1 MAGKLRLLVVCG
13 VLGLTAMNALAL
25 TPKEVFTKASPS
37 VVKIVMFD
45 PLGKQFGVGS
55 GFIASADGAI
65 VTNYH
70 VIEAA
75 RTTRNLRIELNGKL
89 RKVRGLR
96 AFLPKQDLAILAVSV
111 QRGEKLPVA
120 VLAAKRPDQGE
131 KAYTIGYPLGLPN
144 ATIAEG
150 LINGHQ
156 KLGEMTL
163 LQTSAPISQGS
174 SGGPLLTADGA
185 VVGVTTF
192 TMTEGQNLNFAVPI
206 EHVRKLLS
214 KRVSLRTD
222 IPQFLDPAALA
233 SLPKTT
239 GKVSLSVPVHL
250 EDLRATMTPG
260 RLYAGMAQTYLAM
273 GVANHDLNEANRK
286 ERFNAYI
293 KILCEQ
299 KLIARYV
306 TCDAE
311 IVRLT
316 PGQKRPRTVSYL
328 QRNVTK
334 NNHRRRLAACR
345 SLLKQTEP
353 VTTLAVCKNPY
364 WPGIFLAYIKP
375 EDAARLKPKSH
386 VRISGLLS
394 SWGAVP
400 GKEHL
405 VVMLKLEACRA
416 APITPA
422 RKPAP
427 TTKSK

>member
-1 MAGKLRLLVVCG
+1 MAGKSPIAVVVCG
-13 VLGLTAMNALAL
+13 VMALASTNAGAL
-25 TPKEVFTKASPS
+25 TPKEVFAKVSPS

-55 GFIASADGAI
+55 GIIVSADGAV

-96 AFLPKQDLAILAVSV
+96 AFLPKHDLAILAMSV

-174 SGGPLLTADGA
+174 SGGPLLTSDGA

-214 KRVSLRTD
+214 KKASLRTD

-250 EDLRATMTPG
+250 EDLRPQMTPG
-260 RLYAGMAQTYLAM
+260 RLYAGMAQQYLAL
-273 GVANHDLNEANRK
+273 GIANSGLDKTNRK

-293 KILCEQ
+293 AILCKQ
-299 KLIARYV
+299 RLIARHV

-316 PGQKRPRTVSYL
+316 PGQKRPGTVSYL
-328 QRNVTK
+328 TRSVTQ
-334 NNHRRRLAACR
+334 NNDRRRLAACR
-345 SLLKQTEP
+345 TLLKQAEP
-353 VTTLAVCKNPY
+353 VSTLAVCKNPY
-364 WPGIFLAYIKP
+364 WPGIIQAYIKP
-375 EDAARLKPKSH
+375 EDAAKLKAKSQ
-386 VRISGLLS
+386 VRISGLIS
-394 SWGAVP
+394 SWGALQ
-400 GKEHL
+400 GKKHL
-405 VVMLKLEACRA
+405 VVTLALEACRA
-416 APITPA
+416 EPIERT

-427 TTKSK
+427 TRK